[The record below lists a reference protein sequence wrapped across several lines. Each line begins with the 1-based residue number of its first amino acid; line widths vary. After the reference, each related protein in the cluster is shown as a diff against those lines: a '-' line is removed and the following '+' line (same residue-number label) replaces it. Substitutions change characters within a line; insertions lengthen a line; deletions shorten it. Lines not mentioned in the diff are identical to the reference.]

1 MLSSAMITNT
11 IHQQSQPTTL
21 FYVDVLI
28 NYHTIVSYTHLHL
41 AYYNNIHKML
51 ALTLIILS
59 LPKLCLPFS
68 VSRNH
73 AEHTQTSMRSASINN
88 ADLEVSPQNEEPNQN
103 QVQLWLDLRRS
114 SIAPQAAL
122 LHLTNDLWEEFVP
135 PNNKSFIVDKVIIN
149 MCANLNSIVR
159 DIREE
164 FETEIGILVAD
175 RDGIFEIDDAGIMSS
190 TGTGTIIDLDRD
202 DKGVI
207 TLNVNPLPVLDA
219 VSKGQWV
226 LLDVDKQQSGDVS
239 NLVDLVSNG
248 LAFGASGGASN
259 DALVSSGGIGV
270 TCSSQSDVME
280 MGALVQSLSGTKG
293 YTRTKSGILVQNGDT
308 AAGVATSA
316 SIGYA
321 IVMPFDAQLWT
332 TSSFILGITE
342 NEQS

>member
-1 MLSSAMITNT
+1 
-11 IHQQSQPTTL
+11 
-21 FYVDVLI
+21 
-28 NYHTIVSYTHLHL
+28 
-41 AYYNNIHKML
+41 
-51 ALTLIILS
+51 
-59 LPKLCLPFS
+59 
-68 VSRNH
+68 
-73 AEHTQTSMRSASINN
+73 MRSASINN

-226 LLDVDKQQSGDVS
+226 LLDVDNSVDAGDVS

-248 LAFGASGGASN
+248 LAFGASDGASN

-321 IVMPFDAQLWT
+321 IVMPFDAQLWM